1 MHSYTIDDLL
11 MKQRWKKNELTA
23 YAGTLKS
30 DTSNMKF
37 FSLFLAQ
44 LVIPCCLAKS
54 VADSYVGRCKSP
66 GELPAPQFFLNGSSV
81 QEGEWV
87 LLQCLHSNEF
97 EVKNFYFCKDGHP
110 LSTPTALLYDGTYK
124 VSLQISQQS
133 AGQYSCGYQSMDR
146 KSQMKKFAHSAAR
159 NLTVVSAAVLATPC
173 CLAESVADKY
183 VGQCNSTG
191 ELPAPQFFLNGS
203 SVQEGEWVLLQCLH
217 SNEFEVKNFYFCKDG
232 HPLSTPTALVYDGT
246 YKVSLQISQQSAGQ
260 YSCGYQSM
268 DRKSQMKKFAH
279 SAAQNLTVVSENELS
294 VFTKG
299 QY

>member
-159 NLTVVSAAVLATPC
+159 NLTVVS
-173 CLAESVADKY
+173 
-183 VGQCNSTG
+183 G